1 MQDLVPHSARSPE
14 EPTSLSGP
22 NPLLPDSLIKLERHS
37 PSDPLCHSPSS
48 PSNHS
53 IPSLTHI
60 PSFPAGRTAT
70 PGARK
75 KRSAFPYTH
84 PPPRVSSGRRQ
95 SSSAMSAPHYG
106 NWPSNSVKYE
116 QSEYPSADL
125 SHSQRRSSDGDQPP
139 YYFASVSAFT
149 PISGGVMVMGT
160 DIHCFARITLCAGTA
175 QISARTPRDL

>member
-1 MQDLVPHSARSPE
+1 MQDLVLHSARSPE

-22 NPLLPDSLIKLERHS
+22 NSLLPDSFIKLERHS
-37 PSDPLCHSPSS
+37 PSDPLCHSPAS

-60 PSFPAGRTAT
+60 PSFPTGRTAT

-95 SSSAMSAPHYG
+95 NYSAMSAPHYG

-116 QSEYPSADL
+116 QSEYPSEDL

-139 YYFASVSAFT
+139 YYFASVSTFT
-149 PISGGVMVMGT
+149 PISGGVMVTGY
-160 DIHCFARITLCAGTA
+160 
-175 QISARTPRDL
+175 